1 MSVWPSEAYSEV
13 LNLEVGFNF
22 KDPSQIPPNYLR
34 ADVYF
39 ETLAV
44 RTEKEKKKY
53 TVFDAFF
60 LNYFP
65 FFFVLT
71 EKQIIFNSKEASG
84 LFQLYCY
91 FCCSW
96 LWCCCC

>member
-1 MSVWPSEAYSEV
+1 MGNRVFSFKKSEIQYEKDVTVSVWPSEAYSEV

-53 TVFDAFF
+53 TVLKFI
-60 LNYFP
+60 YF
-65 FFFVLT
+65 
-71 EKQIIFNSKEASG
+71 SK
-84 LFQLYCY
+84 L
-91 FCCSW
+91 
-96 LWCCCC
+96 